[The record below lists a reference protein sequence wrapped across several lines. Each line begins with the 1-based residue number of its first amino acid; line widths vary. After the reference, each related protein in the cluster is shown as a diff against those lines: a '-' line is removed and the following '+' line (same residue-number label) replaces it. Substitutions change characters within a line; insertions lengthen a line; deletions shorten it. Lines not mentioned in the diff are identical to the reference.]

1 MAGNIHFRDR
11 VGIWVPPAA
20 KHSKKLLEMAAMPY
34 THPIGRRWV
43 ESGHLRRAS
52 PVEIQA
58 RAYAVTTTLQLE
70 YLDLRH
76 FRANDLRALL
86 DEESELWRERLHWD
100 YRSSANLL
108 LQYIDSHLLVGY
120 VALDQK
126 KICGYT
132 FCVQEQAKAIIGGV
146 FATRAAHASVPAAAV
161 ESKLLDHLLG
171 TLLHTPGLERM
182 EAQLLLHPHGE
193 HRVAFE
199 RAGFR
204 LFPRLFMECDMD
216 ADAAPEPPRN
226 HDWKHE
232 ISLPGG
238 TLHIRRWQET
248 DFEAA
253 TRIITTAY
261 TDHIDSAINDQYCSI
276 AGANHFLHNIVRFP
290 GCGQFEIEASWV
302 VVDAKN
308 GSLQAILLAS
318 RISPDIGHITQICV
332 SPNLRR
338 QHIGQTLLE
347 VAADSL
353 RRMGCRSVTLT
364 VTEANCAAVD
374 LYTKLG
380 YRVRHRFDA
389 TLWTT

>member
-1 MAGNIHFRDR
+1 
-11 VGIWVPPAA
+11 
-20 KHSKKLLEMAAMPY
+20 MAAMPY

-52 PVEIQA
+52 PAETQA
-58 RAYAVTTTLQLE
+58 RAYAVAATLQLE

-76 FRANDLRALL
+76 FRANDLRVLL
-86 DEESELWRERLHWD
+86 DEESALWRERLHWD

-108 LQYIDSHLLVGY
+108 LQYVDSHLLVGY

-146 FATRAAHASVPAAAV
+146 FATRAAHASAPATAV
-161 ESKLLDHLLG
+161 EAKLLDHLLE
-171 TLLHTPGLERM
+171 TLLHTPGLERI
-182 EAQLLLHPHGE
+182 ESQLLLYPHGT
-193 HRVAFE
+193 HRAAFE
-199 RAGFR
+199 KAGFR
-204 LFPRLFMECDMD
+204 LFPRLFMELDID
-216 ADAAPEPPRN
+216 ADTAPEPARN
-226 HDWKHE
+226 HDWDHE
-232 ISLPGG
+232 ISLLGG
-238 TLHIRRWQET
+238 ALQIRRWQET

-253 TRIITTAY
+253 TRTIAAAY
-261 TDHIDSAINDQYCSI
+261 ADHIDSAINDQYCSI
-276 AGANHFLHNIVRFP
+276 AGANRFLHNIVRFP
-290 GCGQFEIEASWV
+290 GCGQFEIDASCV
-302 VVDAKN
+302 VLDTQS
-308 GSLQAILLAS
+308 GSLQAVLLAS

-347 VAADSL
+347 VAANRL

-364 VTEANCAAVD
+364 VTEANRAAID

-380 YRVRHRFDA
+380 YRTRHSFDA
-389 TLWTT
+389 MLWTA